1 MAHGFPSSA
10 TLVQKPVPSTST
22 SSSAAVESP
31 PAAPAQVPSRALWL
45 GNINPSVSVPELI
58 EIFSQ
63 YGHVESA
70 RILSDKECAF
80 VNFSNVESAVKAKND
95 FETRLGS
102 MLAGTPV
109 RVGFGKADVNVAMAL
124 TNEAGP
130 NAQGPTR
137 ALCKWV

>member
-1 MAHGFPSSA
+1 ME
-10 TLVQKPVPSTST
+10 
-22 SSSAAVESP
+22 SSSSSP
-31 PAAPAQVPSRALWL
+31 PSAPAQIPSRALWL
-45 GNINPSVSVPELI
+45 GNINASVSVPDLI
-58 EIFSQ
+58 RMFSD

-80 VNFSNVESAVKAKND
+80 VNFNDVESAMAAKND
-95 FETRLGS
+95 LETRLGS

-109 RVGFGKADVNVAMAL
+109 RVGYGKADVNLAMAL

-137 ALCKWV
+137 ALCKLYQTYKRE